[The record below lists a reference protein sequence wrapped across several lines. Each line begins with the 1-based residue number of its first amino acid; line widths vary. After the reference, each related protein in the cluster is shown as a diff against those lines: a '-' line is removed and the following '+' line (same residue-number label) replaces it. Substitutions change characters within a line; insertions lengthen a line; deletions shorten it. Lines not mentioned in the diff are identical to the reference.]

1 MIDFNLLKLALLL
14 FPGVIV
20 TSILQFFNI
29 KSQMYSTVKF
39 CLYSF
44 IYGTMIEFFY
54 FSLFVK
60 QEIILKI
67 SSEKNK
73 VLGLKVEEL
82 ELSIGYQD
90 ILFLL
95 FISVLIGLIL
105 SFLRNSG
112 HIHKIF
118 TKYHITYETG
128 FETLLYAIYHS
139 KDEDFL
145 NAANCFVHIKLLNG
159 KISYYGILKAY
170 EDQKEYIEILLKES
184 DIYFE
189 NNTPSL
195 SSEKQYNPTVPKKVY
210 KKDFIY
216 LQLKPCEFHIEYIKP
231 KKDTQT
237 KTSGLVK
244 RIPVE
249 KYYLEKGIY
258 QCIIIILVTITS
270 IMSFICYIK

>member
-1 MIDFNLLKLALLL
+1 MDFNLLKLALLL

-44 IYGTMIEFFY
+44 IYGTMIELFY

-82 ELSIGYQD
+82 ELSISYQD

-95 FISVLIGLIL
+95 IISILVGLIL

-112 HIHKIF
+112 YIHKIF
-118 TKYHITYETG
+118 NKYHVTYETG

-139 KDEDFL
+139 KDDDFL
-145 NAANCFVHIKLLNG
+145 TAATYYVHIKLLNG
-159 KISYYGILKAY
+159 KASYYGILRAY
-170 EDQKEYIEILLKES
+170 EEQKEYIEIFLKEPE
-184 DIYFE
+184 IYFE
-189 NNTPSL
+189 NNTPKL
-195 SSEKQYNPTVPKKVY
+195 SNENKYNPTVSKKIY
-210 KKDFIY
+210 EKDFIY
-216 LQLKPCEFHIEYIKP
+216 LQLKPCEFYIEYIKP
-231 KKDTQT
+231 KTSTQP

-244 RIPVE
+244 RIPVD

-258 QCIIIILVTITS
+258 QCIIIVLIAITS